1 MHSVNV
7 CLYPA
12 GGRPVNDLARLVTRF
27 RVAFADQPDLAGYT
41 DAALRVLATAA
52 ALFYQRGAVA
62 TSVRDVTGAC
72 GLTPG
77 AMYNHFPSK
86 DDLLDAIVTHGHES
100 MRRRLDAALADCPD
114 VPADQLA
121 AFVRAY
127 VIGHLVQPE
136 LAQVVRRE
144 YLHLSRERYE
154 KVVAVRRGVRRRLSA
169 ILQAG
174 AADGRFD
181 IVGGRDAVT
190 AQAVMLLDMCSRTSE
205 WFDRGGKLGID
216 TLAERYVVVARRI
229 VGVP

>member
-1 MHSVNV
+1 MNAR
-7 CLYPA
+7 LYPA
-12 GGRPVNDLARLVTRF
+12 EDGAVNDLDQVVTTF
-27 RVAFADQPDLAGYT
+27 RRAFADQPDLAGYT
-41 DAALRVLATAA
+41 EAALRVLATAA
-52 ALFYQRGAVA
+52 ALFYRRGAVA

-86 DDLLDAIVTHGHES
+86 DDLLDAIVTHGHDS

-144 YLHLSRERYE
+144 YLHLSRERYD

-174 AADGRFD
+174 AASGRFD
-181 IVGGRDAVT
+181 IVGGPEAVT

-205 WFDRGGKLGID
+205 WFDRRGKVGID
-216 TLAERYVVVARRI
+216 TLAERYVIAARRI
-229 VGVP
+229 VGAT